1 MEPTMNALALPI
13 SIRRLKTLLG
23 AVALSAM
30 AVACGGGGEGDGG
43 GSTTS
48 GVGTGGTGTYA
59 SGSISGF
66 GSVIVNGVRFDDSSA
81 SVSDDDGVSHN
92 RGELKLGMVVG
103 ISGGAL
109 SDDAATGLPT
119 GTATTIQYL
128 SELKGTVGAVNVA
141 GGTLQVLGQTVKVN
155 TGTIFE
161 GFANGL
167 ASVSTG
173 NEIEVYALYDAATAT
188 FVATRIELKA
198 GLTVYKLSGRVASL
212 NTSAQTFVLG
222 GQLVR
227 YSSMAASQLPA
238 LSNGLAV
245 RVKLQ
250 PTQVSGAWVATQIR
264 NSAVS
269 VPDLT
274 EAELEG
280 IVSDFVSLSNFKV
293 NGVSVNASGVGVAFK
308 DGSAAS
314 VVNGQRVEVKGM
326 TQAGVLVA
334 SRVEIESES
343 GGSGGSSVGAEIR
356 LIGPITAADQAN
368 SSFVLKGLTVRYSG
382 TTQFNNGAAS
392 SLAASVQVE
401 VRGALSASGTEVVAT
416 RIKF

>member
-1 MEPTMNALALPI
+1 MNAHLLPL

-23 AVALSAM
+23 AMTLSVL
-30 AVACGGGGEGDGG
+30 AVACGGGGGG
-43 GSTTS
+43 GSNTA
-48 GVGTGGTGTYA
+48 GVGTGGTGSYA

-92 RGELKLGMVVG
+92 RSELKLGMVVG

-109 SDDAATGLPT
+109 SDDVATGLST
-119 GTATTIQYL
+119 GTATTIQYV
-128 SELKGTVGAVNVA
+128 SELKGSVGTVNLA

-155 TGTIFE
+155 TGTFFE

-167 ASVSTG
+167 ASVTTG
-173 NEIEVYALYDAATAT
+173 NEVEVYALYDAASAT
-188 FVATRIELKA
+188 FVATRIELKS

-212 NTSAQTFVLG
+212 NTSTQTFVLG
-222 GQLVR
+222 GQVVS
-227 YSSMAASQLPA
+227 YSGIAASQLPA

-245 RVKLQ
+245 RIKLQ
-250 PTQVSGAWVATQIR
+250 PAQVSGAWVATQIR

-269 VPDLT
+269 VPDRA

-280 IVSDFVSLSNFKV
+280 IVSDFASLSNFKID
-293 NGVSVNASGVGVAFK
+293 GVSVNAAGAGVVFEDGVA
-308 DGSAAS
+308 AN
-314 VVNGQRVEVKGM
+314 VVNGQRIEVKGTM
-326 TQAGVLVA
+326 QAGVLVA

-343 GGSGGSSVGAEIR
+343 GGSGGSNGGAEIR
-356 LIGPITAADQAN
+356 LIGPITSADQPN
-368 SSFVLKGLTVRYSG
+368 SSFVLKGLTVRYNGS
-382 TTQFNNGAAS
+382 TQFDNGSAA
-392 SLAASVQVE
+392 SLAASVSVE
-401 VRGALSASGTEVVAT
+401 VRGGLSASGTEVVAT